1 MIRRSRT
8 ADLALDDSRA
18 KSARVEEVLVRGS

>member
-8 ADLALDDSRA
+8 ADLALDDSGA
-18 KSARVEEVLVRGS
+18 KSAGVEESLSDS